1 MNMLFP
7 LALCAAGTSSC
18 MTSQCS
24 GRALSAPDIL
34 VTSAASVT
42 AAVSSV
48 TVGVTDPVTVIASAL
63 RRIRPA
69 CSQAFS
75 RRLVRILFQ
84 PHWRPSLAA
93 LTATRPSGW
102 ERSQVSASRSSRGI
116 HSTTGRQ
123 SGSSCSIWH
132 NVQRTARRC
141 AGGVGRTRISI
152 LGMFSGTGFSPPVV
166 DAMRKI
172 VAHVAPAPG
181 RRHDPTISP
190 YA

>member
-1 MNMLFP
+1 V
-7 LALCAAGTSSC
+7 
-18 MTSQCS
+18 SQCS

-48 TVGVTDPVTVIASAL
+48 TVGVTDPGTVIASAL

-75 RRLVRILFQ
+75 RRLVRVLFQ

-102 ERSQVSASRSSRGI
+102 EQPSQRLQVIEGHSLQNRPAVRLFMQYLAQRAPDCAPMCGRCRSNGHQHSRDVLRD
-116 HSTTGRQ
+116 RFL
-123 SGSSCSIWH
+123 
-132 NVQRTARRC
+132 A
-141 AGGVGRTRISI
+141 
-152 LGMFSGTGFSPPVV
+152 PVV
-166 DAMRKI
+166 GAMRRI

-190 YA
+190 YASCCLPARPFPSG